1 MFVDFLGFFIAKN
14 QSDTL
19 SFVVVVLLPLSD
31 FSSVVGD
38 NLCCPVR
45 ALFGFVSILSLSQV
59 GSTFSV
65 FSRTVLDGFSG
76 YDL

>member
-45 ALFGFVSILSLSQV
+45 TLFGFVSILSLSQV